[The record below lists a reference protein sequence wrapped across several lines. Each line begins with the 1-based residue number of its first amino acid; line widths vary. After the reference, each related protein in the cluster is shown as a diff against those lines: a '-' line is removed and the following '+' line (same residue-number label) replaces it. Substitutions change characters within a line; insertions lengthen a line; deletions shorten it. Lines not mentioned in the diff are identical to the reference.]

1 MNWMLRY
8 PTVEDLRTRAK
19 ARLPR
24 FAFEYLDS
32 GTGAEECL
40 ARNREAFRN
49 ITFSPRYLRGRLDP
63 DLSTS
68 LFGKAYQA
76 PFGVA
81 PVGLSA
87 LIWPGSELCLAA
99 MAARYGI
106 PYCLSTVGGE
116 TIEAIGGA
124 AKGMGWFQ
132 LYTPRNKEVA
142 ADLLGRAERAG
153 FSTLLVTVDVP
164 VPSRRERMRRA
175 GMSMPP
181 GVSARFVWQAALKP
195 AWTLATLSQGQP
207 RFKTMEPYAP
217 ASDLASVAVYVN
229 EQIHSTLDWDYLAW
243 LRDRWKGPLVLKGIL
258 SVEDARQAQQAGIDG
273 LLLSNHGGRQ
283 LDAAPAPL
291 DMLGPVRE
299 AVGSDMALL
308 IDSGLRSGLDVAR
321 ALALGADFVL
331 LGRAFLYGVAALGPK
346 GGEHAADILIEELRN
361 VMAQAGIERLADLPG
376 ALAAAG

>member
-8 PTVEDLRTRAK
+8 PTVEDLRTRAR

-40 ARNREAFRN
+40 ARNREAFKRV
-49 ITFSPRYLRGRLDP
+49 TFSPRYLRGHFEP
-63 DLSTS
+63 DLSAK
-68 LFGKAYQA
+68 LFGKRYEA

-87 LIWPGSELCLAA
+87 LIWPGSEACLAA
-99 MAARYGI
+99 MAGKYGI

-116 TIEAIGGA
+116 TIEAIGKA
-124 AKGMGWFQ
+124 AQGLGWFQ
-132 LYTPRNKEVA
+132 LYTPRDEKVT

-153 FSTLLVTVDVP
+153 LSTLLVTVDVP

-175 GMSMPP
+175 GMAMPP
-181 GVSARFVWQAALKP
+181 GISPRFVWQAALKP
-195 AWTLATLSQGQP
+195 AWTLATLRAGQP

-217 ASDLASVAVYVN
+217 APDLASVAVYVN
-229 EQIHSTLDWDYLAW
+229 EQIHSTLDWDYLAR
-243 LRDRWKGPLVLKGIL
+243 LRDLWKGPLVLKGIL
-258 SVEDARQAQQAGIDG
+258 SAEDAAQAKKAGVDG

-283 LDAAPAPL
+283 FDAAPAPL
-291 DMLGPVRE
+291 DVLGAIRA
-299 AVGSDMALL
+299 AVGPEMALL
-308 IDSGLRSGLDVAR
+308 VDSGARSGLDVAR

-346 GGEHAADILIEELRN
+346 GGAHAADILIEELRN

-376 ALAAAG
+376 ALGARP